1 MTRASLG
8 DRLRGFL
15 PTDRAVSGRAS
26 EENRLDDGISANRI
40 MRYLQKLK
48 HSQTR
53 SAAVLCVGH
62 HVGMSGHDQ
71 DGTIARAALL
81 LHRSSSFEQKPGALL
96 GLVDPIFQEAFC
108 RDIVMLLAEAMRLA
122 HVGNQ
127 LLVVVT

>member
-48 HSQTR
+48 QSNEKR
-53 SAAVLCVGH
+53 GSPLCRPSRGNVRAH
-62 HVGMSGHDQ
+62 Q

-96 GLVDPIFQEAFC
+96 GLVDPIFQEACC

-127 LLVVVT
+127 LLDVVT